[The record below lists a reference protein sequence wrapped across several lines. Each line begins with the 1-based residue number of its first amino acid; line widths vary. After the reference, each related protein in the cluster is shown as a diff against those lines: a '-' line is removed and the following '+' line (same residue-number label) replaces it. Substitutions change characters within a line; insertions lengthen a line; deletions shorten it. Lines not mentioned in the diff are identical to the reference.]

1 MIEEMFRNMFET
13 KAEYHEILVL
23 EARLY
28 DAGIPHTFNPHGG
41 GWRIA
46 YPNDEKVVCSA
57 IEHNG
62 SYGREADKIEIM
74 GLLTEEEEKRDGV
87 VGWLTAQ
94 EVFDRIKNH
103 YESEDNNASK
113 N

>member
-1 MIEEMFRNMFET
+1 MEEEMFRNMFET
-13 KAEYHEILVL
+13 KTEYHEILVL
-23 EARLY
+23 EVRLC
-28 DAGIPHTFNPHGG
+28 DAGIPHTFNPHMG

-46 YPNDEKVVCSA
+46 YPNDEKTVCSA

-74 GLLTEEEEKRDGV
+74 GLLTDEESKCDGV

-94 EVFDRIKNH
+94 EVFERIKNH
-103 YESEDNNASK
+103 YESEVNNASE

>member
-1 MIEEMFRNMFET
+1 MTEEMFRNMFET

-23 EARLY
+23 EVKLY
-28 DAGIPHTFNPHGG
+28 EAKIPHTFQPYMG

-46 YPNDEKVVCSA
+46 YPNDEKTVCSA

-74 GLLTEEEEKRDGV
+74 GLMTEEENECDGV
-87 VGWLTAQ
+87 VGWLTAE
-94 EVFDRIKNH
+94 EVFNRIKKH
-103 YESEDNNASK
+103 YDETNAD
-113 N
+113 

>member
-1 MIEEMFRNMFET
+1 MTEQMLKDMYQT

-23 EARLY
+23 EVRLC
-28 DAGIPHTFNPHGG
+28 DDKIPHIFQPHMG

-62 SYGREADKIEIM
+62 SYGRENDKIEIM
-74 GLLTEEEEKRDGV
+74 GLLTEEESECDSV
-87 VGWLTAQ
+87 VGWLTAE
-94 EVFDRIKNH
+94 EVFNRIKKH
-103 YESEDNNASK
+103 YEENSNADL
-113 N
+113 

>member
-1 MIEEMFRNMFET
+1 MTEEMLRNMFET

-23 EARLY
+23 EVRLY
-28 DAGIPHTFNPHGG
+28 DADIPHVFKPHMG

-46 YPNDEKVVCSA
+46 YPNDEKTVCSA

-74 GLLTEEEEKRDGV
+74 GLLTDEESKHDGV

-94 EVFDRIKNH
+94 EVFERIKNH
-103 YESEDNNASK
+103 YESEVNNASK